1 MTQRGTRGEP
11 PITINPFDCL
21 LITKLQVEEEPGT
34 GGGGRTARD
43 PFPPLQLI
51 FSQFKYLHT
60 KVHNPH
66 SEGDDDVPPLQ
77 FSLSF
82 SISTTLPLLAKES
95 SECAGVSI
103 GLLFSSAS
111 LSGGCQGSRK
121 LLFLSPEIHQAKG
134 FPSTRNAEGTTGFL
148 GDNSVTLYS
157 RLGFFLFRRSTNWRG
172 DSSSKSICPPQNE
185 NIWPVSST
193 SVQPR

>member
-1 MTQRGTRGEP
+1 MVEGIKSFSGVSALNLLPSLPLWMTDMGDQLMTQRGTRGEP

-21 LITKLQVEEEPGT
+21 LITKLQVDEEPGT

-43 PFPPLQLI
+43 PFY
-51 FSQFKYLHT
+51 FH
-60 KVHNPH
+60 
-66 SEGDDDVPPLQ
+66 
-77 FSLSF
+77 
-82 SISTTLPLLAKES
+82 
-95 SECAGVSI
+95 
-103 GLLFSSAS
+103 
-111 LSGGCQGSRK
+111 RK
-121 LLFLSPEIHQAKG
+121 TIKQRG

-148 GDNSVTLYS
+148 GENFVTLYS